1 MLIPVHDVTG
11 CKNLNKEKI
20 MSHTIGVDNS
30 GVITSLLVKDHP
42 EWMWYRE
49 AIQNALE
56 ATKTYISQKN
66 IESADIKVRKLHLK
80 GLIEQDGFDTFKNK
94 LSVLNLG
101 GMSATE
107 LVKALKLGGS
117 GKTASLNANY
127 GVGIKTSVL
136 NWSDLLIITYKNGVG
151 HFAWLGKEYTNGID
165 FNIVAYSDD
174 GQGSPVEECTA
185 WIKLNVKDRG
195 YDLTHDFTEVVI
207 LGQEVNQDTYENTFG
222 FGPDGEE
229 RKKINAAHIK
239 ENLSKRYFRLPNNIK
254 IKIDHSANT
263 FTKET
268 VNTPVI
274 TFKTFT
280 EAFEQA
286 KINDKIV
293 GEKPQMETVSTN
305 DGIQIH
311 YYWDGPCGPA
321 YVGNPKAPAT
331 ETFLNGPGWTT
342 AFSGFVWRDEI
353 YDPQV
358 NTHRKWKT
366 VAFRLGI
373 QDNFSYFRIFVEMP
387 DRAVTTDKY
396 RITLQNGVS
405 ELAFDSEENLYMI
418 MSNMPEWYK
427 EKTKETKKDLKT
439 DLDEALRDMFAKY
452 MDLDRPLFG
461 KPSQNQGPVSKRS
474 QGQTPSQPSKP
485 KGGKGSVQKNFKN
498 PQFNQPDVPAI
509 REATD
514 EEIKQWQI
522 KDNFGYLIE
531 KGGDNGRDLLIYN
544 PNYKSIEKIA
554 SLSVS
559 KMPDPELY
567 FEVAKEKAKEHLILN
582 SALWVMICRSRIAQ
596 EKMSLDEF
604 SISTSS
610 DFLDT
615 YIFARELQVSEDV
628 GRFVEKQKRQDDKV
642 INSDTDVTDLENRLV
657 AAGGRVPAKEVA

>member
-1 MLIPVHDVTG
+1 
-11 CKNLNKEKI
+11 

-49 AIQNALE
+49 GIQNALE
-56 ATKTYISQKN
+56 ATKTYISQN
-66 IESADIKVRKLHLK
+66 SIESADIKVRKLHLK
-80 GLIEQDGFDTFKNK
+80 GLIEQDGLDTFKNK
-94 LSVLNLG
+94 LCVLNFG
-101 GMSATE
+101 GMTATE

-136 NWSDLLIITYKNGVG
+136 NWSDLLIITYKDGKG

-174 GQGSPVEECTA
+174 GQGYPIEECTD
-185 WIKLNVKDRG
+185 WIKSNAKERD
-195 YDLTHDFTEVVI
+195 YDLNHDFTEVVI
-207 LGQEVNQDTYENTFG
+207 LGQEVNQDTYLNTFG

-229 RKKINAAHIK
+229 RKKVNASHIK
-239 ENLSKRYFRLPNNIK
+239 ENLCKRYFRLPENIR
-254 IKIDHSANT
+254 IKIDPTANNEAGD
-263 FTKET
+263 KGST
-268 VNTPVI
+268 VNFM
-274 TFKTFT
+274 TFV
-280 EAFEQA
+280 EAFEKAQA
-286 KINDKIV
+286 NPKITMMG
-293 GEKPQMETVSTN
+293 GEAPRVETVTTS
-305 DGIQIH
+305 DGVKIH
-311 YYWDGPCGPA
+311 YFWDGPCGEA
-321 YVGNPKAPAT
+321 YSSPKLPST
-331 ETFLNGPGWTT
+331 EQYLQSWSWPV
-342 AFSGFVWRDEI
+342 AFSGFVWRDEV

-396 RITLQNGVS
+396 RATLQTGS
-405 ELAFDSEENLYMI
+405 GELAFDSDENLYMI
-418 MSNMPEWYK
+418 MANMPEWYK

-439 DLDEALRDMFAKY
+439 DLDEALRDMFARY
-452 MDLDRPLFG
+452 MELDRPLIG
-461 KPSQNQGPVSKRS
+461 KPSINQGPVSKRT
-474 QGQTPSQPSKP
+474 QGQGNNQSAKS

-514 EEIKQWQI
+514 DEIKQWQI

-531 KGGDNGRDLLIYN
+531 KGGDSGRDLLIYN
-544 PNYKSIEKIA
+544 PHYKSIEKIA

-559 KMPDPELY
+559 KLPDPEQY
-567 FEVAKEKAKEHLILN
+567 FETAKEKAKEHLILN

-596 EKMSLDEF
+596 EKMTLDEF
-604 SISTSS
+604 GVSTSS

-628 GRFVEKQKRQDDKV
+628 ARFVEKQKRQNDKV
-642 INSDTDVTDLENRLV
+642 ITSDNDINDLETRLV
-657 AAGGRVPAKEVA
+657 AAGGRIPKETV

>member
-1 MLIPVHDVTG
+1 
-11 CKNLNKEKI
+11 

-80 GLIEQDGFDTFKNK
+80 GLIEQDGLDTFKNK
-94 LSVLNLG
+94 LCVLNSG
-101 GMSATE
+101 GMTATE

-127 GVGIKTSVL
+127 GVGIKTSTL
-136 NWSDLLIITYKNGVG
+136 NWTDLLIITYKDGNG

-174 GQGSPVEECTA
+174 GQGYPIEECTD
-185 WIKLNVKDRG
+185 WIKSNAKERN
-195 YDLTHDFTEVVI
+195 YDLNHDFTEVVI
-207 LGQEVNQDTYENTFG
+207 LGQEVNQDTYLNTFG

-229 RKKINAAHIK
+229 RKKVNASHIK
-239 ENLSKRYFRLPNNIK
+239 ENLCKRYFRLPENIR
-254 IKIDHSANT
+254 IKIDPTANNEAGD
-263 FTKET
+263 KGST
-268 VNTPVI
+268 VNFM
-274 TFKTFT
+274 TFV
-280 EAFEQA
+280 EAFEKAQA
-286 KINDKIV
+286 NPKITMMG
-293 GEKPQMETVSTN
+293 GEAPRVETVETE
-305 DGIQIH
+305 DGVKIH
-311 YYWDGPCGPA
+311 YFWDGPCGEA
-321 YVGNPKAPAT
+321 YHQSKLPST
-331 ETFLNGPGWTT
+331 EQYLQSWSWPV
-342 AFSGFVWRDEI
+342 AFSGFVWRDEV

-396 RITLQNGVS
+396 RITLQTGSS
-405 ELAFDSEENLYMI
+405 ELAFDSDENLYMI
-418 MSNMPEWYK
+418 MANMPEWYK

-439 DLDEALRDMFAKY
+439 DLDEALRDMFARY
-452 MDLDRPLFG
+452 MDLDRPLIG
-461 KPSQNQGPVSKRS
+461 KPSINQGPVSKRT
-474 QGQTPSQPSKP
+474 QGQGNTQSAKS

-514 EEIKQWQI
+514 DEIKQWQI

-544 PNYKSIEKIA
+544 PHYKSIEKIA

-559 KMPDPELY
+559 KLPDPEQY
-567 FEVAKEKAKEHLILN
+567 FEIAKEKAKEHLILN

-596 EKMSLDEF
+596 EKMTLDEF
-604 SISTSS
+604 GVSTSS

-628 GRFVEKQKRQDDKV
+628 GRFIEKQKRQDDKV
-642 INSDTDVTDLENRLV
+642 INSDNDISDLENRLV
-657 AAGGRVPAKEVA
+657 AAGGRVPKEIV

>member
-1 MLIPVHDVTG
+1 
-11 CKNLNKEKI
+11 

-136 NWSDLLIITYKNGVG
+136 NWSDLLIITYKSGIG

-174 GQGSPVEECTA
+174 GQGSPIEECTA
-185 WIKLNVKDRG
+185 WVKTNAEDRG
-195 YDLTHDFTEVVI
+195 YNLNQDFTEVVI
-207 LGQEVNQDTYENTFG
+207 LGQEVNQDTYLNTFG

-229 RKKINAAHIK
+229 RKKVNASHIK
-239 ENLSKRYFRLPNNIK
+239 ENLCKRYFRLPENIR
-254 IKIDHSANT
+254 IKIDPSANNET
-263 FTKET
+263 GDKGST
-268 VNTPVI
+268 VNFM
-274 TFKTFT
+274 TFL
-280 EAFEQA
+280 EAFEKAQA
-286 KINDKIV
+286 NPKITMMG
-293 GEKPQMETVSTN
+293 GEAPQHETVETEE
-305 DGIQIH
+305 GIKIH
-311 YYWDGPCGPA
+311 YFWDGPCGEA
-321 YVGNPKAPAT
+321 YSSPKLPST
-331 ETFLNGPGWTT
+331 EQYLQSWSWPV

-396 RITLQNGVS
+396 RVDLHNGVS
-405 ELAFDSEENLYMI
+405 KLDFDSDENLYMI
-418 MSNMPEWYK
+418 MANMPEWYK

-452 MDLDRPLFG
+452 MDLDRPLIG
-461 KPSQNQGPVSKRS
+461 KPSQNQGPVAKRS

-544 PNYKSIEKIA
+544 PNYKRIEKIA

-567 FEVAKEKAKEHLILN
+567 FEVAKEQAKEHLILN
-582 SALWVMICRSRIAQ
+582 SALWVMICRHQIAAD
-596 EKMSLDEF
+596 KMTLDAV
-604 SISTSS
+604 SYTH
-610 DFLDT
+610 LT
-615 YIFARELQVSEDV
+615 LPTNREV
-628 GRFVEKQKRQDDKV
+628 
-642 INSDTDVTDLENRLV
+642 
-657 AAGGRVPAKEVA
+657 

>member
-1 MLIPVHDVTG
+1 
-11 CKNLNKEKI
+11 

-56 ATKTYISQKN
+56 ATKTYISQKS

-101 GMSATE
+101 GMTATE

-127 GVGIKTSVL
+127 GVGIKTSTL
-136 NWSDLLIITYKNGVG
+136 NWTDLVMITYKNGIG

-174 GQGSPVEECTA
+174 GQGSPIEECTD
-185 WIKLNVKDRG
+185 WIKKNANDRE
-195 YDLTHDFTEVVI
+195 YELDRDFTEVVI
-207 LGQEVNQDTYENTFG
+207 LGQEVNQDTYLNTFG

-229 RKKINAAHIK
+229 RKKVNASHIK
-239 ENLSKRYFRLPNNIK
+239 ENLCKRYFRLPENIR
-254 IKIDHSANT
+254 IKIDPSANN
-263 FTKET
+263 ET
-268 VNTPVI
+268 SSGGAI
-274 TFKTFT
+274 IFKTFL

-286 KINDKIV
+286 KADPRHSQFG
-293 GEKPQMETVSTN
+293 GEQPRSETVETE
-305 DGIQIH
+305 DGIKIH
-311 YYWDGPCGPA
+311 YFWDGPCGEAFSTPA
-321 YVGNPKAPAT
+321 NPAT
-331 ETFLNGPGWTT
+331 NSSLISTSWPV

-387 DRAVTTDKY
+387 DRSVTTDKY
-396 RITLQNGVS
+396 RVTLHNGVNDM
-405 ELAFDSEENLYMI
+405 AFDSDENLYMI

-427 EKTKETKKDLKT
+427 EKTKETKKELKT
-439 DLDEALRDMFAKY
+439 DLDEALKDMFAKY
-452 MDLDRPLFG
+452 MDLDRPLIG
-461 KPSQNQGPVSKRS
+461 KPSQGQGPVSKRT
-474 QGQTPSQPSKP
+474 QGTGSGQSQPKP
-485 KGGKGSVQKNFKN
+485 KGGKGSVQKNHSN

-554 SLSVS
+554 SLAVS
-559 KMPDPELY
+559 KMPDPALY
-567 FEVAKEKAKEHLILN
+567 FEVAKENAKEHLILN

-596 EKMSLDEF
+596 EKMNFDEF
-604 SISTSS
+604 TLSTSS

-642 INSDTDVTDLENRLV
+642 INSDTDINELENRFI
-657 AAGGRVPAKEVA
+657 AAGGKLPN

>member
-1 MLIPVHDVTG
+1 
-11 CKNLNKEKI
+11 

-30 GVITSLLVKDHP
+30 GIVTSLLVKDHP

-66 IESADIKVRKLHLK
+66 IASADIKVRKLHLK

-94 LSVLNLG
+94 LCVLNLG
-101 GMSATE
+101 GMTATE

-117 GKTASLNANY
+117 GKTASLTANY
-127 GVGIKTSVL
+127 GVGIKTSTL
-136 NWSDLLIITYKNGVG
+136 NWTDLLMITYKNGKG

-174 GQGSPVEECTA
+174 GHGCPVEECTT
-185 WIKLNVKDRG
+185 WIKANANERS
-195 YDLTHDFTEVVI
+195 YDLNHDFTEVVI
-207 LGQEVNQDTYENTFG
+207 LGQEVNQDTYLNTFG
-222 FGPDGEE
+222 FGPDGEQ
-229 RKKINAAHIK
+229 RKAVNAGHIK
-239 ENLSKRYFRLPNNIK
+239 ENLSKRYFRLPKNIK

-263 FTKET
+263 FSKDT
-268 VNTPVI
+268 VNTPTV

-280 EAFEQA
+280 EAFDQA
-286 KINDKIV
+286 MVNEKIV
-293 GEKPQMETVSTN
+293 GEKPRMETVQTD
-305 DGIQIH
+305 DGILIH
-311 YYWDGPCGPA
+311 YYWDGPCGPG
-321 YVGNPKAPAT
+321 YEGNPEAPAT

-396 RITLQNGVS
+396 RVTLQTGS
-405 ELAFDSEENLYMI
+405 GELAFDSDENLYMI
-418 MSNMPEWYK
+418 MAHMPEWYK
-427 EKTKETKKDLKT
+427 EKTKATKKDLKT
-439 DLDEALRDMFAKY
+439 DLDEALRDMFARY
-452 MDLDRPLFG
+452 MDLDRPLIG
-461 KPSQNQGPVSKRS
+461 KPSVTQGPVSKRT
-474 QGQTPSQPSKP
+474 QGQGNNQSAKSK
-485 KGGKGSVQKNFKN
+485 GSKGSVQKNFKN
-498 PQFNQPDVPAI
+498 PQFSQPDVPAI

-514 EEIKQWQI
+514 DEIKQWQI

-544 PNYKSIEKIA
+544 PHYKSIEKIA

-559 KMPDPELY
+559 KLPDPEQYL
-567 FEVAKEKAKEHLILN
+567 EVAKEKAKEHLILN

-596 EKMSLDEF
+596 EKMTLDEF
-604 SISTSS
+604 GVSTSS

-615 YIFARELQVSEDV
+615 YIFARELQVSDDV
-628 GRFVEKQKRQDDKV
+628 ARFIKDKKRQDDKV
-642 INSDTDVTDLENRLV
+642 IDSDLYDLNTKFVEI
-657 AAGGRVPAKEVA
+657 GGLLPEGELA